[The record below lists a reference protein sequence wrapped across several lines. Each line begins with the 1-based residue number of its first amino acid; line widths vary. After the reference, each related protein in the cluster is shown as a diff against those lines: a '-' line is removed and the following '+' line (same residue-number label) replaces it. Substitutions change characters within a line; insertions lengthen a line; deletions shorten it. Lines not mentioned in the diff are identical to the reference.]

1 MPHLKPR
8 ANILLS
14 IGETEFRG
22 ESQLF
27 LLLKDEENSR
37 YILGSIL
44 YHNAPYQAIPGPTLQ
59 STAAQKL
66 NHLIEYIVDDC
77 SINTASFDDLFY
89 NSVDDESEEEIEDGK
104 SIISKWIE
112 VGNGVETNKNL
123 GPERISVSGTRGTI
137 MVSLSDYKIQI
148 FDGEDDGEDSDEDE
162 DEDEMELED

>member
-1 MPHLKPR
+1 MKITRRQLRKLIIEASNDFRTIGDGALTRR
-8 ANILLS
+8 ALV
-14 IGETEFRG
+14 GGTRP
-22 ESQLF
+22 
-27 LLLKDEENSR
+27 D
-37 YILGSIL
+37 
-44 YHNAPYQAIPGPTLQ
+44 
-59 STAAQKL
+59 
-66 NHLIEYIVDDC
+66 IEYIVDDC
-77 SINTASFDDLFY
+77 SINTASFDDLFN